1 MMRVSSRGSPS
12 GSDPSPV
19 APVIVAAGSA
29 LFALPGVGGT
39 YWRTVLVAGASYM
52 EAA

>member
-1 MMRVSSRGSPS
+1 MMRVSSKGSPS

-29 LFALPGVGGT
+29 LFALPGGGS
-39 YWRTVLVAGASYM
+39 YWTTVLVAGASYM